1 MLRQL
6 NGNRNGRTRRPRSS
20 IRDAAAPVVEMME
33 PRKMFSVSVNDWGQL
48 NIYPDNPGNINV
60 WSDGL
65 FVHTIVDGTQ
75 DVFAVPIVKS
85 IHIGAMWTSNISI
98 GSNLPGPV
106 DIYGSWGDDVISIG
120 DTKGVTIDASS
131 GNDFISGSPNNDVI
145 YGGPGDDTIY
155 GNAGNDDLNG
165 DQTAEYVPDD
175 YKGKDVIHGG
185 SGNDTI
191 DGMESEDSLYGDSGD
206 DYLRGG
212 KDEDSLDGGAGNDTL
227 DGGTGAD
234 FWQDSMSGGAGND
247 TASADSGFDLVDTI
261 ENFVG
266 T

>member
-6 NGNRNGRTRRPRSS
+6 NGNRNGRTRRRRSS

-60 WSDGL
+60 WTDGL

-98 GSNLPGPV
+98 GSNLPTGWSRR
-106 DIYGSWGDDVISIG
+106 IRSTATAG
-120 DTKGVTIDASS
+120 TITCAAERTRTRS
-131 GNDFISGSPNNDVI
+131 
-145 YGGPGDDTIY
+145 TA
-155 GNAGNDDLNG
+155 AGN
-165 DQTAEYVPDD
+165 E
-175 YKGKDVIHGG
+175 
-185 SGNDTI
+185 
-191 DGMESEDSLYGDSGD
+191 
-206 DYLRGG
+206 
-212 KDEDSLDGGAGNDTL
+212 TL

-247 TASADSGFDLVDTI
+247 TASAESGFDLVDII